1 MPGDKAVGHVAE
13 EAARQRLRCLL
24 CEPEVLALLWQH
36 EAVFKQLHRCYA
48 DDRGRGEVPAVS
60 GGRSGELRGFFEWFQ
75 GDFEVVAAFLRGFSG
90 CERRSHELCCRG
102 AALQRLLAG
111 AEAHQPAHAPQDL
124 RAPRRASEGL
134 GEASEAPKE
143 AFFGRFPLSS
153 GLKWHQS
160 KWTPGPWRPLTWI
173 WMTSLGGSGMFV
185 TEAGGGKA
193 RGRDSTGP
201 GPLRKAQFMAF
212 SELLV
217 LFWVAFGPFLAA
229 GELFEAFLFEVSVW
243 RRRRR

>member
-1 MPGDKAVGHVAE
+1 MSFAAVVQLCSDFSLAPKLISLHTLRKIYERLGGLQMGSE
-13 EAARQRLRCLL
+13 RPQRLR
-24 CEPEVLALLWQH
+24 
-36 EAVFKQLHRCYA
+36 KR
-48 DDRGRGEVPAVS
+48 
-60 GGRSGELRGFFEWFQ
+60 
-75 GDFEVVAAFLRGFSG
+75 
-90 CERRSHELCCRG
+90 
-102 AALQRLLAG
+102 
-111 AEAHQPAHAPQDL
+111 
-124 RAPRRASEGL
+124 
-134 GEASEAPKE
+134 